1 MALAHISR
9 IQVTLAVL
17 SLLGLTS
24 LAIMTLR
31 PHDSGRTGVVTQ
43 LEKPAIVPAVRL
55 GPGPLSATTA
65 IGGYTVAV
73 RAATN
78 HAARPQ
84 PLTVRLSSAS
94 GPVDGA
100 RVTASYSMPSM
111 NMPSV
116 LTAPLP
122 AHGSGV
128 YGARVKAMEMP
139 GDWLIS
145 FRIVPAHGQPLTVAL
160 TDRMPR

>member
-1 MALAHISR
+1 MALAHLSR

-17 SLLGLTS
+17 SLFGLAS

-31 PHDSGRTGVVTQ
+31 PHDSGRTGVGTQ
-43 LEKPAIVPAVRL
+43 LEKPAIVPAVRV
-55 GPGPLSATTA
+55 GPGPVSTTTA
-65 IGGYTVAV
+65 IDGYTVAV
-73 RAATN
+73 RAASN
-78 HAARPQ
+78 HATRPQ

-94 GPVDGA
+94 GPADGA
-100 RVTASYSMPSM
+100 RVTVSYSMPSM

-145 FRIVPAHGQPLTVAL
+145 FRIVPAHGQPLTVPL
-160 TDRMPR
+160 TDRMPQ